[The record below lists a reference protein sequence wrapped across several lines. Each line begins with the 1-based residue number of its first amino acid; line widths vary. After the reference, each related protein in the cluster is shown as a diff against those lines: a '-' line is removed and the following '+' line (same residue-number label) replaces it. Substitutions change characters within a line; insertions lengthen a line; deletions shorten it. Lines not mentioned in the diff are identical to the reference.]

1 MIQFPDTGPEQRFKA
16 FLAEGKFMIQRS
28 RSSGRYTFYPRLALP
43 GSGDVDLEWV
53 EASGAG
59 TIYSITVN
67 RRRDGSSNVALIDL
81 DEGVRMISTLPNV
94 ETAAIGTR
102 VRARIAQLESG
113 PAIVFDVANEKQP

>member
-1 MIQFPDTGPEQRFKA
+1 MIQFPDIGPEQQFKA

-28 RSSGRYTFYPRLALP
+28 RGTGRHTFYPRLAIP
-43 GSGDVDLEWV
+43 GTGDVDLEWV
-53 EASGAG
+53 EASGTG

-81 DEGVRMISTLPNV
+81 DEGVRMISTLPDV

-102 VRARIAQLESG
+102 VRARIAQFDSG
-113 PAIVFDVANEKQP
+113 PAIVFEVAGEKQT

>member
-1 MIQFPDTGPEQRFKA
+1 MIQFPDIGPEQRFKA

-28 RSSGRYTFYPRLALP
+28 RGSGRHTFYPRLAIP

-53 EASGAG
+53 EASGTG
-59 TIYSITVN
+59 IIYSITVN

-81 DEGVRMISTLPNV
+81 DEGVRIISTLPNV

-102 VRARIAQLESG
+102 VRARIAQLDSG
-113 PAIVFDVANEKQP
+113 PAIVFDVANENQA

>member
-1 MIQFPDTGPEQRFKA
+1 MIQFPDIGPEQRFKA

-28 RSSGRYTFYPRLALP
+28 RSSGRYAFYPRLALP

-53 EASGAG
+53 QASGEG

-94 ETAAIGTR
+94 ETAPIGTR
-102 VRARIAQLESG
+102 VRARIAQLDSG
-113 PAIVFDVANEKQP
+113 PAIVFDVASEEQP

>member
-1 MIQFPDTGPEQRFKA
+1 MIQFPDIGPEQRFKA

-28 RSSGRYTFYPRLALP
+28 RGTGRYTFYPRLAIP

-53 EASGAG
+53 EASGTG

-81 DEGVRMISTLPNV
+81 DEGVRIISTLPNV

-102 VRARIAQLESG
+102 VQARIAQLESG
-113 PAIVFDVANEKQP
+113 PAIVFDVANEKQS

>member
-1 MIQFPDTGPEQRFKA
+1 MIQFPDIGPEQRFKA

-28 RSSGRYTFYPRLALP
+28 RGSGRHTFYPRLAIP

-53 EASGAG
+53 EASGTG

-81 DEGVRMISTLPNV
+81 DEGVRIISTLPNV

-102 VRARIAQLESG
+102 VRARIAKLDSG
-113 PAIVFDVANEKQP
+113 PAIVFDVANENQA

>member
-1 MIQFPDTGPEQRFKA
+1 MIQFPDIGPEQRFKA

-28 RSSGRYTFYPRLALP
+28 RGSGRHTFYPRLAIP

-53 EASGAG
+53 EASGTG
-59 TIYSITVN
+59 IIYSITVN

-81 DEGVRMISTLPNV
+81 DEGVRIISTLPNV

-102 VRARIAQLESG
+102 VRARIAQLDSG
-113 PAIVFDVANEKQP
+113 PAIVFDVAKENQA